1 MKKILIMVLCVLPC
15 LIFAQVGI
23 IFTFGEG
30 TVTVEAGTSYFEFD
44 VFAQA
49 TASGTKL
56 GTGMILIN
64 YNASAFGTEV
74 NQNNKVTATK
84 GALLSSP
91 YPFPLYDIILND
103 HSLSRLAITFDLN
116 IDYFGNPL
124 PVTPTTLV
132 HVKME
137 IADLAHNSN
146 LSFQSDLMQNQQYY
160 DDNATKYNPTTA
172 TDTLDETLPVELS
185 SFTANMNNSLTGVN
199 LTWVT
204 QSESN
209 LVGYGI
215 YRGESDDL
223 SQAID
228 LNAYITATNTSQ
240 TQVYIYTDSDVM
252 PEQTY
257 WYWLESREMNGIN
270 GFHGPICFS
279 VPQQPVQTPQIPIVT
294 GFQSLYP
301 NPFNPDLN
309 IRYAVQDD
317 AQVTMVVCNLKGQ
330 IIKQLYNG
338 QKSAGLHSLKWDGRD
353 DQGLSCSSGLYFI
366 RMQAGG
372 RIINR
377 KVMLMK

>member
-1 MKKILIMVLCVLPC
+1 MKVILITMLLFVPILLTG
-15 LIFAQVGI
+15 QVGI
-23 IFTFGEG
+23 FFTFANGQI
-30 TVTVEAGTSYFEFD
+30 TNEAGQLYYEFD
-44 VFAQA
+44 VMIAG
-49 TASGTKL
+49 SDGTTRFGEL
-56 GTGMILIN
+56 LALIN
-64 YNASAFGTEV
+64 YNGSAFGTEINANGNV
-74 NQNNKVTATK
+74 QITP
-84 GALLSSP
+84 GALLIDQEDF
-91 YPFPLYDIILND
+91 YAIRWND
-103 HSLSRLAITFDLN
+103 NQPTRLAILCEFLSAN
-116 IDYFGNPL
+116 INRAVWL
-124 PVTPTTLV
+124 PVIPSSV
-132 HVKME
+132 FHVK
-137 IADLAHNSN
+137 IKIQDSSQQTGISYN
-146 LSFQSDLMQNQQYY
+146 QTLMAPQQYY
-160 DDNATKYNPTTA
+160 ANHLTNYNPVTA

-309 IRYAVQDD
+309 IRYALQDD

-330 IIKQLYNG
+330 IIKQLFNG